1 MLRALMTRSG
11 LTAQLGKLWKPDVED
26 LLKPVRKDVRALQ
39 RAVERLETA
48 LAETSQGAQRAERL
62 AAQVKLTAVLNQA
75 QHSAVARLSDRLDA
89 PRIGAHVRAAIAAA
103 PLVEEPFEHLVVE
116 SLLPADVYEL
126 LIEAIPPEPFF
137 DAHDPIKRNLRF
149 PMEFGPALSAAV
161 WAFFDDVVTRQMI
174 RPAVVE
180 RFQMPLQRHY
190 DAIFGRAFR
199 ERAKGLAQS
208 VSGGR
213 LMLRR
218 AGYHLDPHR
227 DPKHSM
233 LTCLFYL
240 ARPGDSDAYG
250 TQLFSVAND
259 SDASYKQTYYPEQ
272 EGRQCELAKLV
283 PFRANSMLVFLNSRG
298 AHGATIPPDA
308 PASLERYSYQFY
320 VAPDKAQLGELI
332 RLLPEPLRRMWQS
345 KGGRE
350 GAGMV

>member
-1 MLRALMTRSG
+1 MTRAG
-11 LTAQLGKLWKPDVED
+11 LTAQLGKLWKPDIEN
-26 LLKPVRKDVRALQ
+26 LMKPVRKDVRALQ
-39 RAVERLETA
+39 RAVERLEAT
-48 LAETSQGAQRAERL
+48 LAQTSQVAERAERL
-62 AAQVKLTAVLNQA
+62 ATQVRLTAVLNHQ
-75 QHSAVARLSDRLDA
+75 QHAAVARLSDRLDVA
-89 PRIGAHVRAAIAAA
+89 RIGAHVRAAIAAA
-103 PLVEEPFEHLVVE
+103 PLVEEPFDHLVVE
-116 SLLPADVYEL
+116 SLLPADVYDL

-180 RFQMPLQRHY
+180 RFHAPLQRHY

-199 ERAKGLAQS
+199 ERAEALAQS

-240 ARPGDSDAYG
+240 ARPGDSETYG
-250 TQLFSVAND
+250 TQLFSVADD

-272 EGRQCELAKLV
+272 EGRRCELAALV

-320 VAPDKAQLGELI
+320 VAPEKAQLGELI
-332 RLLPEPLRRMWQS
+332 RDLPERLRHMWQS
-345 KGGRE
+345 KGGRA
-350 GAGMV
+350 GAGME